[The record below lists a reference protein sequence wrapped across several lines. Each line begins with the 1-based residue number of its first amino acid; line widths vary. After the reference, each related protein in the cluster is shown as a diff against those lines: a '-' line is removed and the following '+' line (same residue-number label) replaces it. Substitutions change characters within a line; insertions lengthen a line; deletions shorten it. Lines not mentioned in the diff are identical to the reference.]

1 MWLPLLLQAILSCEL
16 IGAVD
21 GQFLSYMTSMVTEC
35 VDITPTETPGTA
47 DPGGK
52 QSDNN
57 PQSRPGCVSYTMPSC
72 AACDCSTCTAIS
84 TYTTTFSALCPTGLR
99 DQPYTITETYLGMS
113 SLPVFATPTAVP
125 YGFTVA
131 VETCTYCGA
140 QPLRVTITYPSGGSP
155 FVPTTT
161 TTEDNGGS
169 PPVQTNLPPGVAT
182 APAASHASPDSGRP
196 TYLYDGGQIDPART
210 DGNNRES
217 PKPQST
223 TLDTIITPAMTN
235 IPPDSARTTAVPWR
249 NSTGIMPNTTI
260 AANVTFTF
268 GTAPGRSYSMSTLFS
283 SYGNTQ
289 EPPAA
294 TLRPAIYSDW
304 ASSVNIPATFLR
316 VWGVLTAT
324 IVVGAALGALVDI

>member
-1 MWLPLLLQAILSCEL
+1 MWISLLLQAILSCEL

-21 GQFLSYMTSMVTEC
+21 GQFLSYMTSMVTKC
-35 VDITPTETPGTA
+35 VDILPTETPGTA

-52 QSDNN
+52 PSDNN

-84 TYTTTFSALCPTGLR
+84 TYKTTFSALCATGLR

-140 QPLRVTITYPSGGSP
+140 QPLTVTITYPSGGSP

-161 TTEDNGGS
+161 EGNSGP

-182 APAASHASPDSGRP
+182 APAAVDASPGSATP
-196 TYLYDGGQIDPART
+196 TYPAQ
-210 DGNNRES
+210 GNNRES
-217 PKPQST
+217 PQPQST
-223 TLDTIITPAMTN
+223 TLDTIKTPAITN
-235 IPPDSARTTAVPWR
+235 VPPDSARPTAVPWK
-249 NSTGIMPNTTI
+249 NSTGIIPNTTI
-260 AANVTFTF
+260 AANINFTF
-268 GTAPGRSYSMSTLFS
+268 PTAPDRSYSMSTLFS
-283 SYGNTQ
+283 SYGSAQ
-289 EPPAA
+289 EPPPA
-294 TLRPAIYSDW
+294 TLTPAIYSDW
-304 ASSVNIPATFLR
+304 ASSVIIPATFLR
-316 VWGVLTAT
+316 VLGVLTAT
-324 IVVGAALGALVDI
+324 IVVGAAFGALIEI